1 VPLLATAAPRVDAG
15 SVRLDPVTRRD
26 LSLLHRE
33 GAMRTIH
40 DRLTLL
46 LRANR
51 TIYFCDA
58 CLALKMGDLPLDV
71 RDAMI

>member
-1 VPLLATAAPRVDAG
+1 
-15 SVRLDPVTRRD
+15 
-26 LSLLHRE
+26 
-33 GAMRTIH
+33 MRTIH

-58 CLALKMGDLPLDV
+58 CLALKMGDLPLNV
-71 RDAMI
+71 RDAMVAIGERYDFQVIPGRCSECLRDKDVIRARAA